1 MTTPHPPQFSGAS
14 RAPRLVCVGMATIDH
29 VFRLT
34 AIPREPTKVRAK
46 EYVRISG
53 GMAANAAV
61 AIARLGGAVEYWG
74 PVGRDA
80 NGEDILAELAAERV
94 GTGGVVRVPQ
104 ASAVSAIMV
113 DRAGERLV
121 CGYSD
126 PAAFDVDAELPLAQ
140 LAGFDAVHVDC
151 RWWKAG
157 RTVLAAARG
166 LGKRAVFDADLAP
179 AEALEALAPLASH
192 AIFSERGLASVAAG
206 DTPEAQLTD
215 FADRHGP
222 APGSEGVLY
231 GVTLGPRGYVW
242 LSGGRLW
249 RLGVPEVE
257 VIDTLGAGDVFH
269 GAYAYALA
277 CGMDEAACAR
287 FASATAALKCTRF
300 GGRSGTPSHAE
311 VDALLARWDA
321 QPQAL

>member
-1 MTTPHPPQFSGAS
+1 MTSKNA
-14 RAPRLVCVGMATIDH
+14 APRILCIGMATIDH

-61 AIARLGGAVEYWG
+61 AVARLGGQAAYWG
-74 PVGRDA
+74 PVGRDP

-94 GTGGVVRVPQ
+94 DTSGVLRVPQ
-104 ASAVSAIMV
+104 PSAVSAIMV

-126 PAAFDVDAELPLAQ
+126 PAAFDSEAALPLAR
-140 LAGFDAVHVDC
+140 LSGFEALHVDC
-151 RWWKAG
+151 RWWRTG
-157 RTVLAAARG
+157 RHALQAALERG
-166 LGKRAVFDADLAP
+166 LPSVFDGDLAP
-179 AEALEALAPLASH
+179 VNALVALAPLASH
-192 AIFSERGLASVAAG
+192 AIFSERGLASVASG
-206 DTPEAQLTD
+206 DTPEAQLAD
-215 FADRHGP
+215 FARNHGRDG
-222 APGSEGVLY
+222 ALL
-231 GVTLGPRGYVW
+231 GVTLGAGGFVW
-242 LSGGRLW
+242 RSTAGSTAGRTL
-249 RLGVPEVE
+249 RIGVPPVTA
-257 VIDTLGAGDVFH
+257 IDTLGAGDVFH

-277 CGMDEAACAR
+277 TGMDEPACAR

-311 VDALLARWDA
+311 VDALLATWPEAPRDA
-321 QPQAL
+321 